1 MIECLEPIAKFSD
14 QIQRELGAEN
24 GASASILSTSS
35 AGNISARSFGGS
47 SVLDITTTVASDLK
61 DIVCQSVF
69 FVMRDF
75 AVSQE
80 QAAEGITERKA
91 AKNALTS
98 AFSATSGVTNETIRK
113 NKTIECLKTIFPHRY
128 VQSVVAPSASEA
140 DASKDLTRVVSAIKR
155 KAVPKKVCGKA
166 LNGNM
171 FLALALEYAETLSQ
185 PPSTS
190 TMQLPTAKVA
200 LYNNLLLLFQAFN
213 RVSEEETLRISDT
226 RLAEFLDD
234 LNTQVNEQ
242 SMPLS
247 ES

>member
-1 MIECLEPIAKFSD
+1 
-14 QIQRELGAEN
+14 
-24 GASASILSTSS
+24 
-35 AGNISARSFGGS
+35 
-47 SVLDITTTVASDLK
+47 
-61 DIVCQSVF
+61 
-69 FVMRDF
+69 MRDF

-247 ES
+247 EASLQEIFSSLE